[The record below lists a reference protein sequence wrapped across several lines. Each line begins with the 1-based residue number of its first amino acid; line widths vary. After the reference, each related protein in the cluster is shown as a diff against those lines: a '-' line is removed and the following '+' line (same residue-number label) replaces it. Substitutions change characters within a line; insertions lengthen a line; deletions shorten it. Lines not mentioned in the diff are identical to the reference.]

1 MAYTLW
7 FTGLPAAGKSTVARL
22 VADALRA
29 RGERVELLDGD
40 EIRRHLSYGLG
51 FSRADREENLR
62 RIAYVADL
70 LSRNHVHVITAAI
83 SPFRSARDETRLRL
97 GERFVEIFVNAPLE
111 VCARRDPKG
120 LYAKAFA
127 GEIQNF
133 TGVSDPYEPP
143 LNPELVLQTG
153 AESTQESAAKVLA
166 YLDAAALE
174 PSLDRALYRARSASG
189 STSVP

>member
-1 MAYTLW
+1 MAFTMW

-22 VADALRA
+22 VADDLRA
-29 RGERVELLDGD
+29 RGARVELLDGD

-70 LSRNHVHVITAAI
+70 LSRNDVHVIAAAI
-83 SPFRSARDETRLRL
+83 SPFRSVRDEMRLRL
-97 GERFVEIFVNAPLE
+97 GERFVEIFVDAPLE
-111 VCARRDPKG
+111 LCARRDPKG

-127 GEIQNF
+127 GEIENF

-143 LNPELVLQTG
+143 LNPELVLQT
-153 AESTQESAAKVLA
+153 AVELPQESAAKVLT
-166 YLDAAALE
+166 YLDAAAPE
-174 PSLDRALYRARSASG
+174 RSLGLAL
-189 STSVP
+189 